1 MKSSPLSAF
10 SIGVVSGMR
19 AFSGPALVSQKLSAE
34 TPNPLFNSR
43 LAFMASPKVA
53 NVFKVLAGGELI
65 GDKIPHGP
73 DRISPPQLIA
83 RLASGATSGAVLSE
97 ARGASVRVG
106 ALLGAAGALAGAFAF
121 FHLRRYLNHDQ
132 DVPDPLLAVIEDA
145 ITYGAGWAVVK

>member
-1 MKSSPLSAF
+1 MA
-10 SIGVVSGMR
+10 
-19 AFSGPALVSQKLSAE
+19 GPALVSQKLSSE
-34 TPNPLFNSR
+34 TSNPLPTST
-43 LAFMASPKVA
+43 LSFMASPKTA

-65 GDKIPHGP
+65 GDKVPHGP

-83 RLASGATSGAVLSE
+83 RLASGATCGAALSE

-121 FHLRRYLNHDQ
+121 FHIRRYLNHEQ

-145 ITYGAGWAVVK
+145 LTYGVGWQVVK